1 MSMSDQRKLK
11 IDAIHEV
18 IILWRY
24 LHSSYDANYLY
35 SSFWTNFSIIRITY
49 FWSFIVILY
58 WTS

>member
-49 FWSFIVILY
+49 FWSFIV
-58 WTS
+58 